1 MTSNTEGLPPTERR
15 NPRTTRIDQLDT
27 ASAIRTMLAE
37 DAAAVNAAEAAADT
51 LAEAADIAAEHL
63 GDGGRLCYFG
73 AGASGRIAMLDA
85 TEITPTFGAVPDLFS
100 VCFPGGDAALVDS
113 SQDMEDAV
121 ELGERDADAALTV
134 ADVAVGI
141 SASGTTPYVR
151 GALRR
156 AAAIGAATVL
166 LTMNPSSPLRPHA
179 DVIVAADTG
188 PEALTGSTRLKAGT
202 ATKVLLNALST
213 TIMMRLGLT
222 YSNLMVGVTAS
233 NDKLRDRAV
242 RILIDATS
250 QPAAVCADVLA
261 ASDGDVRL
269 ALVQLLSGRPCEEA
283 AAALRRHTGV
293 TAAVTELTGDAP
305 R

>member
-1 MTSNTEGLPPTERR
+1 MISNAAGLPPTEQR

-27 ASAIRTMLAE
+27 ASAIRLLLAE
-37 DAAAVNAAEAAADT
+37 DVAAVNAATAAADS
-51 LAEAADIAAEHL
+51 LAAAADIAVEHL
-63 GDGGRLCYFG
+63 RDGGRLCYFG

-85 TEITPTFGAVPDLFS
+85 TEITPTFGAEQDLFT

-113 SQDMEDAV
+113 SQDMEDAA
-121 ELGERDADAALTV
+121 ELGRQDADALTV

-141 SASGTTPYVR
+141 TASGSTPYVH

-156 AAAIGAATVL
+156 AAEIGAATIL
-166 LTMNPSSPLRPHA
+166 LTMNPSSPLGPHA
-179 DVIVAADTG
+179 DVVIVADTG

-250 QPAAVCADVLA
+250 QPAAVCADALTE
-261 ASDGDVRL
+261 SDGDVRL
-269 ALVQLLSGRPCEEA
+269 ALVQLLSGRSREDA
-283 AAALRRHTGV
+283 AAALRRHAQV
-293 TAAVTELTGDAP
+293 TTAVTELTGEAT